1 MTRIDIINALI
12 KKHNYKSYLEI
23 GVRAPEDCFDH
34 INCILK
40 HGVDPGI
47 EGTWKTTFNMT
58 SDEFF
63 SSNPQKYDLIFIDGL
78 HIDEQVEKDILNS
91 LKYLNK
97 EGSIVLH
104 DCNPPEIYYAREDY
118 YDTTTPAGA
127 YWNGTVWK
135 AIVKI
140 RSEIEGIYTSTVDT
154 DWGVCVIQKSNKENK
169 IINNNPYYSYNKFSN
184 NRKYYLN
191 LISPQEFL
199 NSYINE

>member
-1 MTRIDIINALI
+1 
-12 KKHNYKSYLEI
+12 
-23 GVRAPEDCFDH
+23 
-34 INCILK
+34 
-40 HGVDPGI
+40 
-47 EGTWKTTFNMT
+47 MT

-104 DCNPPEIYYAREDY
+104 DCNPPEVYYAREDY

-135 AIVKI
+135 AIAKV

>member
-12 KKHNYKSYLEI
+12 KKYNYKSYLEI
-23 GVRAPEDCFDH
+23 GVRDPDDCFNH
-34 INCILK
+34 IECDLK
-40 HGVDPGI
+40 HGVDPGV
-47 EGTWKTTFNMT
+47 EGNWGTTFNMT

-63 SSNPQKYDLIFIDGL
+63 ASNPQKYDLIFIDGL

-91 LKYLNK
+91 LSYINEK
-97 EGSIVLH
+97 GSIVLH
-104 DCNPPEIYYAREDY
+104 DCNPPEVYYAREDY
-118 YDTTTPAGA
+118 YNTSTPAGT

-135 AIVKI
+135 AIIKV
-140 RSEIEGIYTSTVDT
+140 RSEIEGIYTSTIDT

-169 IINNNPYYSYNKFSN
+169 IINNNPYYSYDKFSN